1 MISSGPAPNRTNH
14 DALSASLVMLVAGEL
29 CHIDVMRDARRSG
42 SCLAVTLAPLVASNK
57 LGKTISEPVR
67 ARVCVCVFVCACARV
82 CVCVFCMCVVAGNFD
97 VI

>member
-67 ARVCVCVFVCACARV
+67 ARVCVCVFVFVCACARV
-82 CVCVFCMCVVAGNFD
+82 CVCVLYVRGSR
-97 VI
+97 